1 MVLTIFSPQPKKGI
15 LNSSRLATN
24 TCGGKISCRAS
35 VSQPLWCLAQMMDG
49 LSGMFSAPTSRYFKP
64 TMFFSDHIRIF
75 THCRATACAPLG
87 IGMARIMKGNMV
99 IRLTTNISQ

>member
-1 MVLTIFSPQPKKGI
+1 
-15 LNSSRLATN
+15 
-24 TCGGKISCRAS
+24 
-35 VSQPLWCLAQMMDG
+35 MDG
-49 LSGMFSAPTSRYFKP
+49 LSGIFSAPTSRYFKP

-75 THCRATACAPLG
+75 THCRATVCAPLG